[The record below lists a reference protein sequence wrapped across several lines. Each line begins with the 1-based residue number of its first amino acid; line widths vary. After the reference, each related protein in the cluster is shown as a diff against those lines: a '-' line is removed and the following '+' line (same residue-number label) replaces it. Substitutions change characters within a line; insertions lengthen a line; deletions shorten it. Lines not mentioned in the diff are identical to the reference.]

1 MFRSIAE
8 QGTFSLKFKRYGT
21 SVLGAPLYYLP
32 SVLKTELLVIA
43 GIHGEEAEGVFLL
56 SRIIRSLNQPLE
68 KTAFVLAANP
78 DGLFLGTRANA
89 NGVDLNRNWPTKN
102 WKKDKCFSRPYLES
116 KPEIELSAGIYRASE
131 PETKALLDLIQKLSP
146 EQILAIHSPLACI
159 DSLKRTPVV
168 LALEKV
174 FSLPWVEDIGYPT
187 PGSLGSWC
195 KENKVECIT
204 LELPRQSGEE
214 IVRDYQKGFTEI
226 LMNDI

>member
-1 MFRSIAE
+1 M
-8 QGTFSLKFKRYGT
+8 
-21 SVLGAPLYYLP
+21 
-32 SVLKTELLVIA
+32 
-43 GIHGEEAEGVFLL
+43 
-56 SRIIRSLNQPLE
+56 
-68 KTAFVLAANP
+68 
-78 DGLFLGTRANA
+78 
-89 NGVDLNRNWPTKN
+89 
-102 WKKDKCFSRPYLES
+102 
-116 KPEIELSAGIYRASE
+116 
-131 PETKALLDLIQKLSP
+131 IQKLSP

-226 LMNDI
+226 LINGV